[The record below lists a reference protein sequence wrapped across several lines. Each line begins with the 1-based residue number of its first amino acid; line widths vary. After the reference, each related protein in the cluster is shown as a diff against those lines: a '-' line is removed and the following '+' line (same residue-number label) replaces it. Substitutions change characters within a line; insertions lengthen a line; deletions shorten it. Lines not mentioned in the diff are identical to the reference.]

1 MQIDQNSVVSIHYTL
16 TNDEGTVI
24 DSSINIDPL
33 VYLQGAGNIIPGLEN
48 ALVGKS
54 AGDTLTVRI
63 APEDG
68 YGATVLELIQQVPM
82 EMFQGVETVEPRMTF
97 QAQDQSGYMQR
108 VEVTAVN
115 GNMVTIDANH
125 PLAGQHLNF
134 DVTVVEVRAAT
145 QEEMDHGHVHGHG
158 GHHH

>member
-68 YGATVLELIQQVPM
+68 YGATEL
-82 EMFQGVETVEPRMTF
+82 
-97 QAQDQSGYMQR
+97 
-108 VEVTAVN
+108 EVTAVN

>member
-48 ALVGKS
+48 ALVGKC

-63 APEDG
+63 APEDCR
-68 YGATVLELIQQVPM
+68 ARHDI
-82 EMFQGVETVEPRMTF
+82 
-97 QAQDQSGYMQR
+97 SGTGPIRLHAACGSDRSQR
-108 VEVTAVN
+108 
-115 GNMVTIDANH
+115 
-125 PLAGQHLNF
+125 QHG
-134 DVTVVEVRAAT
+134 D
-145 QEEMDHGHVHGHG
+145 D
-158 GHHH
+158 